1 MNEIELNRASNLIDP
16 QLAIWGWEIPV
27 YLFLGGVTAGIM
39 IMTPL
44 VQARSKGEP
53 SRWAR
58 LLPFAAPVLISIGM
72 VALFLDLAYKLHV
85 LRFYAFFRPSSPMSW
100 GAWILLAIYPVTLL
114 SGLAG
119 LTDSETRAVTGFGP
133 IAGLRLGGLVES
145 ARRFAREHAKGLRA
159 ASIALGI
166 GLGGYTGLLL
176 GTLGARQVWSSA
188 ALGPLFLV
196 SGLSTGAALMMLFPL
211 ADDEH
216 HFLRD
221 LDLKA
226 IGLELALLAVFLI
239 GLVTGGE
246 GGQEAAGLFLG
257 GDYTATFWS
266 LVVIAGL
273 AVPLLIEAFEARRSL
288 RPTLWAPALLLIGG
302 FALRW
307 ILVSAGQA

>member
-1 MNEIELNRASNLIDP
+1 MHEIELNRASNMIDP
-16 QLAIWGWEIPV
+16 SLTIWGWEIPV

-39 IMTPL
+39 ILAPL
-44 VQARSKGEP
+44 VRRRGGTPP

-58 LLPFAAPVLISIGM
+58 LAPFAAPVLISVGM
-72 VALFLDLAYKLHV
+72 LALFLDLAHKLHV

-114 SGLAG
+114 AGLAG
-119 LTDSETRAVTGFGP
+119 MNDGETRAVAGFGP
-133 IAGLRLGGLVES
+133 VSALRLGGLIER
-145 ARRFAREHAKGLRA
+145 ARAFARAHEKGLDR

-176 GTLGARQVWSSA
+176 GTLGARQVWSSSV
-188 ALGPLFLV
+188 LGPLFLV

-211 ADDEH
+211 ADEERH
-216 HFLRD
+216 YLRD

-239 GLVTGGE
+239 GLVTGGA
-246 GGQEAAGLFLG
+246 GGQEAARLFLG
-257 GDYTATFWS
+257 GDYTATFWA

-273 AVPLLIEAFEARRSL
+273 AVPFAIEAVEARRSL
-288 RPTLWAPALLLIGG
+288 RPTLWAPALLLVGG